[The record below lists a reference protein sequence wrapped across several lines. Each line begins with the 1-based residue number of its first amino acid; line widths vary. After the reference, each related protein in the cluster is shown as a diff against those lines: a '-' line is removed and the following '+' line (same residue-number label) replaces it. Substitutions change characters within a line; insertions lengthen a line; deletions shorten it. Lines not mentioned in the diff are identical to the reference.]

1 MAADLVLAA
10 HFAIVLFI
18 VGGFLLVPLGAGLG
32 WAWVRRRGWRLV
44 HLGAIVFVAAET
56 LAGIAC
62 PLTVLEDGLRGADRG
77 GPGFVERWI
86 GRLLYWDLPGWV
98 FAAGYTLAALA
109 ALMLW
114 RAVPPQPRR

>member
-18 VGGFLLVPLGAGLG
+18 VGGFLLIPIGAGLG

-62 PLTVLEDGLRGADRG
+62 PLTVLEDALRGADWG

-98 FAAGYTLAALA
+98 FAAGYSLAALA

-114 RAVPPQPRR
+114 RAVPPASRR